1 MTDDLE
7 FITKVKND
15 VKADQDYWSRIY
27 ERAKE
32 DLDFLSDDAYAQWDR
47 KDYESRISSNRP
59 ALTID
64 QLGQFIH
71 QVANDIRMNTPSI
84 RVIPGDDGDAET
96 AEIIQGLIRNIEYA
110 SNADDAYDTASLN
123 AIKSSIGFIRVDH
136 GYIDEK
142 SFDQEL
148 RIKRVVNPLSCW
160 IDSNSI
166 ECDGRDAMR
175 GAIVEPISVRE
186 FKTKY
191 PGKEPVCFDDARSKN
206 AKDDD
211 LITICEYFVI
221 EEKDRQITYDEMG
234 NITDYVEG
242 MPVSMIRTVKDRTVL
257 RYKLS
262 GADILEQ
269 TTFPG
274 KYIPLIP
281 VYGEEAWNNGERHLF
296 SLIRK
301 SKSAQRMF
309 NLWKSIETEVLMK
322 QPIAP
327 FAAAEGQ
334 VDDYR
339 DDWLNPSKAAVL
351 RYKSTDARG
360 NPIPAPQ
367 RLMPPSIPAGVINA
381 ARESVD
387 DIKATMGIYNA
398 SLGVRGNATSGKQE
412 LAQQKEGD
420 VATYHFAD
428 NLVRSITH
436 VGRVVVAALPEIYD
450 GSRLIRIIGEEDE
463 PKMVGI
469 NGQVSQD
476 QERHFDLTQ
485 GSYDVR
491 VVTGASFTTKRQ
503 ETVTFMQEVFTRAPE
518 LMTIMGDLFFKNSD
532 FQGAQAMADRMKKMI
547 AKTNPELLDRKDREE
562 VQVDAVDPEKEQMK
576 QLIQEGQ
583 QELQSLQQQLADKT
597 TEMQL
602 KAQTES
608 QKQQFEREK
617 MMLEYQVKMK
627 DLQIKEAELHLK
639 ARDIDVREKEAQQRV
654 HLDTAQLQHSLANQG
669 NDNTKD

>member
-7 FITKVKND
+7 FITKVRND

-27 ERAKE
+27 DRAKE
-32 DLDFLSDDAYAQWDR
+32 DLDFLSDDPYAQWDR
-47 KDYESRISSNRP
+47 KDYENRIGSNRP

-84 RVIPGDDGDAET
+84 RVIPGDDGDVET

-136 GYIDEK
+136 GYVDEK

-175 GAIVEPISVRE
+175 GSIVEQISVRE
-186 FKTKY
+186 FKSKY
-191 PGKEPVCFDDARSKN
+191 PGKEPVSFDEPKN
-206 AKDDD
+206 GKNIKDDD
-211 LITICEYFVI
+211 LVTICEYFVI
-221 EEKDRQITYDEMG
+221 EENERTIAYDEQG
-234 NITDYVEG
+234 NVFDFVEG
-242 MPVSMIRTVKDRTVL
+242 MPYAMTRVVKDRTVH

-262 GADILEQ
+262 GADVLDK
-269 TTFPG
+269 TVFPG

-281 VYGEEAWNNGERHLF
+281 VYGEEAWNNGERNLF

-360 NPIPAPQ
+360 NPIAPPQ

-398 SLGVRGNATSGKQE
+398 SLGMRSNEQSGKAIQ
-412 LAQQKEGD
+412 ARQQEGD

-436 VGRVVVAALPEIYD
+436 VGRVIVAAIPEIYD
-450 GSRLIRIIGEEDE
+450 ASRLIRIIGEEDE
-463 PKMVGI
+463 PKIVGV
-469 NGQVSQD
+469 NGQVAQD
-476 QERHFDLTQ
+476 QKRLYDITQ
-485 GSYDVR
+485 GTYDVK
-491 VVTGASFTTKRQ
+491 VVTGAAYTTKRQ
-503 ETVTFMQEVFTRAPE
+503 EAAEFFTNIVTRQPE
-518 LMTIMGDLFFKNSD
+518 LMAVMGDLLFKNMD
-532 FQGAQAMADRMKKMI
+532 FAGAPAMANRMKKVVDP
-547 AKTNPELLDRKDREE
+547 KFLDPQDREE
-562 VQVDAVDPEKEQMK
+562 VQQDVVDPEKEQMK
-576 QLIQEGQ
+576 QLIQAGQ
-583 QELQSLQQQLADKT
+583 QELASLQQQLADKT

-602 KAQTES
+602 KAQTEA

-617 MMLEYQVKMK
+617 MMLEYQVKTK
-627 DLQIKEAELHLK
+627 ELQIKEAELHLK

-654 HLDTAQLQHSLANQG
+654 ELDTAQFQHSLANPG